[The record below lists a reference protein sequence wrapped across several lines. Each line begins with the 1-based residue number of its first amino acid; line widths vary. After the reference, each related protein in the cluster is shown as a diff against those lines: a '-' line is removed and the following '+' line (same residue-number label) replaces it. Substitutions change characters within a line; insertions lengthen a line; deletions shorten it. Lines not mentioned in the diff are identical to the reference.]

1 MNNDDTLTD
10 KDLNEDAENQNI
22 FSENKMDI

>member
-10 KDLNEDAENQNI
+10 KDLNEDAENHNI

>member
-10 KDLNEDAENQNI
+10 KDLNEDAENKNI

>member
-10 KDLNEDAENQNI
+10 KDLNEDAENQKI